1 MITIKKIKTL
11 KPRVQI
17 RKVAFAAREIFKGE
31 VVDSEYIN
39 ALREIVKES
48 EEIAEEDKSAIDL
61 LFTKATLDNL
71 IIFEDI
77 YYKLY
82 SALGTDKV
90 DWDSVDATGHLES
103 TKRIVFPRRLLL
115 DRVRSPYN
123 IGAIFRS
130 AESLGV
136 EHIYLRECGNIS
148 SPRCIKTAKGTLDN
162 VPYSI
167 ISDIS
172 EAKGPFYA
180 LETGGHDMATFSFPP
195 DATFI
200 IGNEEHGL
208 SLDSLAVIKDKV
220 TIKQSG
226 AKGSLNVSV
235 AVGILLYAWSCSN

>member
-11 KPRVQI
+11 KPRVQL
-17 RKVAFAAREIFKGE
+17 RKVATSCFEIFKGA
-31 VVDSEYIN
+31 EYNDEFIIG
-39 ALREIVKES
+39 LEEIVKDSS
-48 EEIAEEDKSAIDL
+48 ELTQTDKEYILA
-61 LFTKATLDNL
+61 LFNKANADNL

-90 DWDSVDATGHLES
+90 DWDSLDDSGKLSREDRV
-103 TKRIVFPRRLLL
+103 VFPRRLLL

-130 AESLGV
+130 AESLGI
-136 EHIYLRECGNIS
+136 EHIYLRECGNID
-148 SPRCIKTAKGTLDN
+148 SPRCVKTAKGTLDN

-167 ISDIS
+167 ITDIN

-180 LETGGHDMATFSFPP
+180 LETGGHDMASFVFPQ

-208 SLDSLAVIKDKV
+208 SSDSLAVIKDKV
-220 TIKQSG
+220 TIKQTG

-235 AVGILLYAWSCSN
+235 AVGILLYAWSISS